1 MVALRSYGLLSM
13 SMLLAKCNVCRK
25 TKIDIEFLFY
35 LREKFLEVSLCCS
48 QEIRKKEQRNKAA
61 WLFEE
66 SMLE

>member
-1 MVALRSYGLLSM
+1 MVALRSYDLLSM
-13 SMLLAKCNVCRK
+13 SMLIAKCSVCRK

-35 LREKFLEVSLCCS
+35 LREKFLKVFLCCS
-48 QEIRKKEQRNKAA
+48 QEIRKKEQRSKAA